1 MADLFVFHYIL
12 AEGWRQCRKCWKAAY
27 KFLKKTLRNHF
38 DEIEQKRK
46 QQSEIKFQKVVNKHT
61 EEGKYEELP
70 LMSDTTVRKSSK
82 KSMFPYITTK

>member
-1 MADLFVFHYIL
+1 LYSTIFWPRVGGNVENVGKPHTN
-12 AEGWRQCRKCWKAAY
+12 
-27 KFLKKTLRNHF
+27 FLKKTLRNHF